1 MVNLHWYFYG
11 FGLGTFKYI
20 PAHFFLMQTLELTS
34 DDKLNYLE
42 IFIPTYIGALL
53 SMAVFYFTSDYLME
67 RAAKKRH
74 IALLKAMEDG
84 VELKRKKI
92 FTKTNKMMVKAKR
105 KFGIYAFTFIVPLIF
120 SIPIGSILCA
130 KFYGHEKYTYPLMA
144 LNMAIY
150 GVIMSAIML
159 WIYG

>member
-1 MVNLHWYFYG
+1 MTNLHWYLYG
-11 FGLGTFKYI
+11 LGLGTFKYI
-20 PAHFFLMQTLELTS
+20 PAHFFLMQTAETTS
-34 DDKLNYLE
+34 DVELSYFE
-42 IFIPTYIGALL
+42 IFIPTYIGSLL

-74 IALLKAMEDG
+74 ALHLKAIEDG

-92 FTKTNKMMVKAKR
+92 FTKMNKMMVNTKR

-120 SIPIGSILCA
+120 SIPLGSILCA
-130 KFYGHEKYTYPLMA
+130 KFYGHQKHTYPLMA
-144 LNMAIY
+144 LNMALY
-150 GVIMSAIML
+150 GMVMSAIML